1 MGKVLSFKP
10 RVGKVQT
17 GQTANGPNHR
27 WIYYNFP
34 YIILVFSLLSP
45 TFHSLSFLLF
55 SIRFSSFQSHPA
67 SPLFLSS
74 SLTHTLSLTMS
85 SPCHASHLATPHHA
99 SSSLKKKPD
108 LFSLSQIDILSPL
121 FSLSQTSFL
130 SCPSLSPIVV
140 IDHGGANGDCSVFF

>member
-1 MGKVLSFKP
+1 METRWSSTQVGKVLNFKP

-17 GQTANGPNHR
+17 GQTANGPNHK

-67 SPLFLSS
+67 SPLFLS
-74 SLTHTLSLTMS
+74 H
-85 SPCHASHLATPHHA
+85 SHSQPHHIFT
-99 SSSLKKKPD
+99 LPCQPPCNTTPRLQLTKKKTRS
-108 LFSLSQIDILSPL
+108 LFSLTNRYSLSSLLSFTDIFPL
-121 FSLSQTSFL
+121 FVPLFL
-130 SCPSLSPIVV
+130 RQW
-140 IDHGGANGDCSVFF
+140 